1 MPQAKPAADVV
12 PLNDPDAAEEA
23 AVIDNDVN
31 DDAVPQ
37 AEPAADDVPLNDPAG
52 VCVND
57 DAVPSS

>member
-37 AEPAADDVPLNDPAG
+37 AEPAADDVPLNDPDEGTAG
-52 VCVND
+52 VCV
-57 DAVPSS
+57 

>member
-1 MPQAKPAADVV
+1 MTQMP
-12 PLNDPDAAEEA
+12 EEA

-37 AEPAADDVPLNDPAG
+37 AEPAADDVPLNDPDEGTAG